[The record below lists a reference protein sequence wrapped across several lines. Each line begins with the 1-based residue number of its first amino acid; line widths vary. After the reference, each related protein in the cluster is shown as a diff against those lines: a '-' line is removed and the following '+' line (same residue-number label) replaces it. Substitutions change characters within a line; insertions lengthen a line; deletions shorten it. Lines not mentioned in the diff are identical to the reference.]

1 LIPEIFDGSLYLAI
15 PNVIKLSV
23 KTNSQGALRQG
34 GTAMSGHN
42 KWSKIKNKKGAS
54 DVKRGNLYTKL
65 TREII
70 IATREGGADPDG
82 NFRLRL
88 AIQKAR
94 DSNMPMDNIDR
105 AMKKGS
111 GEGEGGQLIEMTLEG
126 YGPGGTAILVN
137 ALSDTRNRT
146 VQEVRSTFTRHGG
159 SLAESGSV
167 SWLFENKGVISIDAA
182 NVDADELALQA
193 IDAGAED
200 VKVESGT
207 VEVYTAPENLM
218 KVRQALEKNK
228 VAVASGE
235 LLKEPKTMVALDEKA
250 GMQALKLIDKLES
263 IDDVQNVYSNADIS
277 EAVMNAYQE
286 AA

>member
-1 LIPEIFDGSLYLAI
+1 
-15 PNVIKLSV
+15 
-23 KTNSQGALRQG
+23 
-34 GTAMSGHN
+34 MSGHN
-42 KWSKIKNKKGAS
+42 KWSKIKHQKGAD

-70 IATREGGADPDG
+70 ISTREGGSDPDG
-82 NFRLRL
+82 NFRLRI
-88 AIQKAR
+88 AITKAR

-105 AMKKGS
+105 AIKKGS
-111 GEGEGGQLIEMTLEG
+111 GEGEAGALIEMVLEG

-137 ALSDTRNRT
+137 ALSDNRNRT

-182 NVDADELALQA
+182 NVNADDVALQA

-200 VKVESGT
+200 VQVQNGSVEI
-207 VEVYTAPENLM
+207 YTAPENLM
-218 KVRQALEKNK
+218 KVRLALEKAK
-228 VAVASGE
+228 FTVASGE
-235 LLKEPKTMVALDEKA
+235 LIKEPKTMVQLDEKSA
-250 GMQALKLIDKLES
+250 MQALKLIDKLEN

-277 EAVMNAYQE
+277 DAIMASYES
-286 AA
+286 AAA

>member
-1 LIPEIFDGSLYLAI
+1 
-15 PNVIKLSV
+15 
-23 KTNSQGALRQG
+23 
-34 GTAMSGHN
+34 MSGHN
-42 KWSKIKNKKGAS
+42 KWSKIKHQKGAE

-70 IATREGGADPDG
+70 IATREGGSDPDG
-82 NFRLRL
+82 NFRLRI

-105 AMKKGS
+105 AIKKGS
-111 GEGEGGQLIEMTLEG
+111 GEGEGGALVEMVLEG

-137 ALSDTRNRT
+137 ALSDNRNRT

-167 SWLFENKGVISIDAA
+167 SWLFETKGIISINAA
-182 NVDADELALQA
+182 NVDADEVALQA

-200 VKVESGT
+200 VQVQNGT

-218 KVRQALEKNK
+218 KVRQALEKSK
-228 VAVASGE
+228 IAVASGE
-235 LLKEPKTMVALDEKA
+235 LVKEPKTMVQLDEKA
-250 GMQALKLIDKLES
+250 GVQALKLLEKLES
-263 IDDVQNVYSNADIS
+263 LDDVQNVYSNADIS
-277 EAVMNAYQE
+277 DAVAAAYQ
-286 AA
+286 AAAA

>member
-1 LIPEIFDGSLYLAI
+1 
-15 PNVIKLSV
+15 
-23 KTNSQGALRQG
+23 
-34 GTAMSGHN
+34 MSGHN
-42 KWSKIKNKKGAS
+42 KWSKIKHQKGAS
-54 DVKRGNLYTKL
+54 DAKRGNLYTKL

-70 IATREGGADPDG
+70 IATREGGGDPDG

-105 AMKKGS
+105 AIKKGS
-111 GEGEGGQLIEMTLEG
+111 GEGEGGALVEMVLEG

-137 ALSDTRNRT
+137 ALSDNRNRT

-182 NVDADELALQA
+182 NIDADELALQA

-200 VKVESGT
+200 VKVEDGS

-228 VAVASGE
+228 VVVASGE
-235 LLKEPKTMVALDEKA
+235 LLKEPKTVVKLDDKA
-250 GMQALKLIDKLES
+250 GVQALKLLDKLES

-277 EAVMNAYQE
+277 DAAAAAFQE
-286 AA
+286 TPA